1 MSEIG
6 AWSALENFTK
16 QRGVKKHSSFLINL
30 IFYYYN
36 FF

>member
-16 QRGVKKHSSFLINL
+16 QRGVKYSSFLIKFDFL
-30 IFYYYN
+30 LL
-36 FF
+36 